1 VTLALISYTFVC
13 AATAFVCTAVKE
25 DEPEQVAFGTLRLL
39 LVLGLGIAAFGA
51 VIQVFTMLAG

>member
-1 VTLALISYTFVC
+1 MIDLLSFAAVC

-25 DEPEQVAFGTLRLL
+25 DEPSRLGGSSLRVFGVLAAGIGAFAL
-39 LVLGLGIAAFGA
+39 